1 MPRIKTT
8 VTLDPDVEAALREY
22 ARRHGVS
29 FEDALDNAIR
39 SGLAQTRAPASRFQQ
54 KTYRLG
60 ARTGLDLNKALD
72 LAAGLADAE
81 ILHRAERTSLDE
93 VGT

>member
-39 SGLAQTRAPASRFQQ
+39 SGLAQTRAPASQFQQ

-93 VGT
+93 VET

>member
-8 VTLDPDVEAALREY
+8 VTLDPDVEAALREH
-22 ARRHGVS
+22 ARRQGVS
-29 FEDALDNAIR
+29 FKDALNNAIR
-39 SGLAQTRAPASRFQQ
+39 SGLALTRAPASRFHE

-60 ARTGLDLNKALD
+60 ARTGLDLTKALD
-72 LAAGLADAE
+72 LAAGLEDAE